1 MVDVVMLL
9 EIWPYFWIPSVRRTE
24 KRADARTE
32 NKPSVKNERTQAQDG
47 KQSAT
52 TFSPDKSTI
61 STSNLF
67 AEYLVDRMAS
77 NKGFEGDAGAPL
89 PDFST
94 GQIRLDTVAPA
105 LGVGSTQQPDYLDYD
120 QKGRGLVVTM
130 FANAGVSYLLGI
142 VGGGV
147 YGFQKG
153 ISSTPSS
160 KFKVQV
166 NSVLNHCGRYG
177 SKAGNS
183 MGVFAVMYSLYEG
196 IFDQVSYRRIV
207 SSMPSS

>member
-1 MVDVVMLL
+1 MARPPDRRPGRMHETRRKGVGSTTKGKTIDYQHIIIGTSKSLTESL
-9 EIWPYFWIPSVRRTE
+9 IVRM
-24 KRADARTE
+24 
-32 NKPSVKNERTQAQDG
+32 S
-47 KQSAT
+47 
-52 TFSPDKSTI
+52 
-61 STSNLF
+61 
-67 AEYLVDRMAS
+67 S

-89 PDFST
+89 PDFSS

-105 LGVGSTQQPDYLDYD
+105 LGVGSSQQPDYLDYD

-142 VGGGV
+142 AGGGI

-153 ISSTPSS
+153 ISTTPSS

-196 IFDQVSYRRIV
+196 VFDQVSHRRLYYLIV
-207 SSMPSS
+207 RRAARIANISYILAFLSLAA